1 MKPGNPRIGSN
12 FEQFLKDEGRLEEST
27 ELALKRVIARQ
38 FRQAMDA
45 QAVSQAEMARRMK
58 TSRAAVSRLLDA
70 DDPSITLS
78 TLSRAANALGVR
90 LSIGLHASAGKSHPG
105 SPNARRQAERK
116 GAPPRRPL
124 R

>member
-12 FEQFLKDEGRLEEST
+12 FEQFLKQ
-27 ELALKRVIARQ
+27 VIAWQ

-78 TLSRAANALGVR
+78 TLSRAANALGAR
-90 LSIGLHASAGKSHPG
+90 LSIALQAPAGNSRQG
-105 SPNARRQAERK
+105 RPNARRPAESK